1 MVARQ
6 AVLGQSTEE
15 SDVQSVVD
23 DPVLCEFVRIGVLT
37 PDATGFNDVISLI
50 KGSLLL
56 SERNM
61 DLSELLNLEAFMDY
75 RERLVDDPTSLREY
89 EKLVDKL
96 DPNLLDDQRLIYL
109 KKQIM
114 EAVEKAKKNADWVSK
129 KRQLRPRK

>member
-1 MVARQ
+1 
-6 AVLGQSTEE
+6 
-15 SDVQSVVD
+15 
-23 DPVLCEFVRIGVLT
+23 
-37 PDATGFNDVISLI
+37 
-50 KGSLLL
+50 
-56 SERNM
+56 M
-61 DLSELLNLEAFMDY
+61 DLRELLHLEAFMDY